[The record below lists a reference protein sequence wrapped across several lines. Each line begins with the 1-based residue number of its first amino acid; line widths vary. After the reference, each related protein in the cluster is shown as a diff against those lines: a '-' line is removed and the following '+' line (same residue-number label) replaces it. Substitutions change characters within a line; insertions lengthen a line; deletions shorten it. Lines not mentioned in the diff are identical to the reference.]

1 MGNKDMRDKTFNV
14 KVLTWC
20 YGLFLVLIP
29 IALLDSCLNN
39 KDEEPR
45 QVINSG
51 EITKIEESNDIQ
63 SFRPPPADDKRAPD

>member
-1 MGNKDMRDKTFNV
+1 MGNEDMRDKSFNV

-20 YGLFLVLIP
+20 YGSLLIIALVS
-29 IALLDSCLNN
+29 LLDSCLKN
-39 KDEEPR
+39 KDEKSR

-63 SFRPPPADDKRAPD
+63 SFRPPPTDDKWASD